1 MEMTSDKGHMEQ
13 MCIHMCA
20 QVSLIDFLPTSHFTT
35 AHVTNTITQGT
46 MNLFQEKLRLVGRLA
61 YLQNNLCFNKRSA
74 KLDIFLKMAYYRVVT
89 IIGYYEHLQVYQW
102 L

>member
-1 MEMTSDKGHMEQ
+1 
-13 MCIHMCA
+13 
-20 QVSLIDFLPTSHFTT
+20 
-35 AHVTNTITQGT
+35 
-46 MNLFQEKLRLVGRLA
+46 MNRFQEKLRLVGRLA